1 MKAWPIG
8 WMLAAAA
15 YLAFGAGVA
24 SGAGTGAEKSNG
36 PATAEPAPEAK
47 DTPKPGEIPEAE
59 RARIEK
65 QLADVGEK
73 LTALQQEE
81 LELSI
86 KVLNAETKALE
97 NVKDRKNLKTAL
109 TKGPMPQ
116 DVVEYRNVLL
126 ACAQQWQIMEGKYA
140 AIYSSLRY
148 LDQKREE
155 MPDDLKS
162 SIEEVVARILKSRRS
177 CMEKVASIYGKLMDD
192 KTVLAIY
199 LAIYQM
205 LPDDQREA
213 DTVLKANILQLQ
225 KKLAPPKKP

>member
-1 MKAWPIG
+1 L
-8 WMLAAAA
+8 LAAAVC
-15 YLAFGAGVA
+15 LALGTGVA
-24 SGAGTGAEKSNG
+24 AGAGTDAGKSNS
-36 PATAEPAPEAK
+36 PATAEPAPAVK
-47 DTPKPGEIPEAE
+47 NPPKPRELPEAE

-86 KVLNAETKALE
+86 KVLSAETQALA

-126 ACAQQWQIMEGKYA
+126 ACAQQWRIMEGKYA
-140 AIYSSLRY
+140 AIYSGLRY
-148 LDQKREE
+148 LEQKREE

-177 CMEKVASIYGKLMDD
+177 CMEKVASIYSKLMDN
-192 KTVLAIY
+192 KTVLDIYVAIY
-199 LAIYQM
+199 RM

-213 DTVLKANILQLQ
+213 DTVLKAKILELQ
-225 KKLAPPKKP
+225 KKLKPPKKP